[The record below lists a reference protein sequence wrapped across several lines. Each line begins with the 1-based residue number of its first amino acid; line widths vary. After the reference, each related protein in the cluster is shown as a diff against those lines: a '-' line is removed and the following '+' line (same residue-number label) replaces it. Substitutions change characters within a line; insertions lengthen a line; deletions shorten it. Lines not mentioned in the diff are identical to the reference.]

1 MVIKSVNLETVI
13 GVTSKIP
20 QNSMPEIA
28 FAGKSNVGKSS
39 LLNLLIGEEKAIVT
53 DIAGTTR
60 DVIKENLDL
69 GVAIT
74 LIDTAGIREDENIDK
89 VEEIGIEYSK
99 QSAQEADMVLF
110 LYDANAGLTE
120 EDKQIYNIIKD
131 KTHIIV
137 ANKIDL
143 IEDGKFTPIFE
154 NTAKLSTYS
163 KDGLDELKEKN
174 LPFKEEYVYREGEAL
189 DTKLGR
195 QALRYF
201 LSLPKMPTALL
212 CANDMVALG
221 VINEARSM
229 NIDIPDSLSVC
240 GFDHVLDEFLP
251 VPLTTVEQN
260 IPKIAEELFYSLTE
274 QPDTPAEK
282 IVDSIFIP
290 GKTCAR
296 VSGKA
301 KANEL
306 SISEKEG

>member
-1 MVIKSVNLETVI
+1 M
-13 GVTSKIP
+13 
-20 QNSMPEIA
+20 
-28 FAGKSNVGKSS
+28 
-39 LLNLLIGEEKAIVT
+39 
-53 DIAGTTR
+53 
-60 DVIKENLDL
+60 
-69 GVAIT
+69 
-74 LIDTAGIREDENIDK
+74 
-89 VEEIGIEYSK
+89 
-99 QSAQEADMVLF
+99 
-110 LYDANAGLTE
+110 
-120 EDKQIYNIIKD
+120 
-131 KTHIIV
+131 
-137 ANKIDL
+137 
-143 IEDGKFTPIFE
+143 
-154 NTAKLSTYS
+154 
-163 KDGLDELKEKN
+163 DELKEKN